1 MVTGWKGQNKRE
13 RKKQTETQN
22 AALHYLQQFSSF
34 FFDNKCVK
42 WRTSS
47 NVWFNTFP
55 QTQSTPKHMDMI
67 NLSLSCSLPDNP
79 IVLMQYFDFIDF
91 SSPRGDPLSW
101 RTVTHWAI
109 GLTVCELSSFEK
121 TCLYR
126 IHGLKCSVHLCQPLR
141 TEKHFE
147 PVLNSLFH
155 WMFLHWLH

>member
-1 MVTGWKGQNKRE
+1 MVTGWKRQNKRE
-13 RKKQTETQN
+13 RKKQTNPKCCTSLSP
-22 AALHYLQQFSSF
+22 AVQFLI
-34 FFDNKCVK
+34 FDNKCVK

-67 NLSLSCSLPDNP
+67 NISFSCSLPDNP
-79 IVLMQYFDFIDF
+79 IVLMQYFDFIYF
-91 SSPRGDPLSW
+91 TSPRGDPLSW
-101 RTVTHWAI
+101 RTVINWAI
-109 GLTVCELSSFEK
+109 GLTVCELSSKLWK
-121 TCLYR
+121 TCLYS

-155 WMFLHWLH
+155 WMFLH